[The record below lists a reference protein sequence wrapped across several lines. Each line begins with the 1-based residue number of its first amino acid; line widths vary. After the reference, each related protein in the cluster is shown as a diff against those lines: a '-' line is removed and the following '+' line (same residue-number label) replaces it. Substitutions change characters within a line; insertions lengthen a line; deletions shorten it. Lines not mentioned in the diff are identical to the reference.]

1 MATSYVSLL
10 KSKNFLPLFLTQFF
24 GSFNDNAYKLAM
36 LTLISYHLTHSQ
48 SASEHYQA
56 LAGALFILPFFL
68 FSATAGQLAD
78 KFDKAIM
85 ARYVKGFELLL
96 MAIGALGL
104 YTGSIMLMMV
114 TLTGMGVHSAFFGP
128 VKYAILPDHLR
139 RDDLLQATGLI
150 QASTFIAIL
159 LGTTIGTLSV
169 GTEGGSVYVA
179 IIITMLAAIG
189 GFVGS
194 FLIPPAPSS
203 LQYLPVDW
211 HVWRATMSMLKSVN
225 YQTGILIPIL
235 SLSWFWLIGAVLLT
249 KLPDFTHYVL
259 GADTTVFALFL
270 ALFSIGIATGSMVI
284 GRLLSGRIVL
294 TYVPLAMLA
303 LSGFTFDLY
312 WASPTPV
319 AEGAPLMGLR
329 EFVTYFN
336 HWRISLDLFLLS
348 FSAGLFVVPLLTFL
362 QVACDPEA
370 KARAIAANN
379 IVNALFMVIGSVLVM
394 VLLFFTVSIAYVFMI
409 LSVLNTIFVLGIW
422 LLLRKKRLLYQYV

>member
-1 MATSYVSLL
+1 MATDYASLL
-10 KSKNFLPLFLTQFF
+10 KTRNFLPLFLTQFF
-24 GSFNDNAYKLAM
+24 GSFNDNAYKLSM

-56 LAGALFILPFFL
+56 LAGALFIFPFFL

-78 KFDKAIM
+78 KFDKALM

-96 MAIGALGL
+96 MIIGALGL

-128 VKYAILPDHLR
+128 IKYAILPDHLHR
-139 RDDLLQATGLI
+139 EDLLRATGLI
-150 QASTFIAIL
+150 QASTFMAIL
-159 LGTTIGTLSV
+159 FGTTIGTLAV
-169 GTEGGSVYVA
+169 GTEGGSVFFA
-179 IIITMLAAIG
+179 IVITLFAAISG
-189 GFVGS
+189 LISS

-211 HVWRATMSMLKSVN
+211 HVWRATIGMLKSVN
-225 YQTGILIPIL
+225 YQKGILIPIL
-235 SLSWFWLIGAVLLT
+235 SLSWFWLIGAVILT

-270 ALFSIGIATGSMVI
+270 ALFSIGIAIGSMVI

-312 WASPTPV
+312 WTSPPPV

-329 EFVTYFN
+329 EFFTWFN
-336 HWRISLDLFLLS
+336 HWRIALDLFLLS
-348 FSAGLFVVPLLTFL
+348 FCAGLFVVPLLAFL
-362 QVACDPEA
+362 QIACDPEA

-379 IVNALFMVIGSVLVM
+379 IVNALFMVIGSILVM
-394 VLLFFTVSIAYVFMI
+394 VFLFFTVSIAYVFMI
-409 LSVLNTIFVLGIW
+409 LSILNTIFVLYIW
-422 LLLRKKRLLYQYV
+422 ILLRKKGLLYQYA